1 MLPSKDTRRERD
13 PKNLAS
19 AGARKEGSSEFH
31 PQFQCMLLF
40 LVQTRSVP
48 ARLGM
53 VFKLIYDIHRDVEGE
68 GKHVT
73 TKSTS
78 FTSPAPDQE
87 KNHEFLTVFIP
98 AATYSRQ

>member
-53 VFKLIYDIHRDVEGE
+53 VFNLTYDIHRDVEGE
-68 GKHVT
+68 GKQVR

-78 FTSPAPDQE
+78 STSPAPDQE